1 MNNLVKK
8 SIEFLVEQDVVESA
22 ECVIAEAGLSPAELI
37 TIVYAKIVRTG
48 QIPIIPQIGTKDF
61 NIARLTAASS
71 SIPTVKVSTPE
82 QKDAFLNDD
91 GGY

>member
-1 MNNLVKK
+1 MNNLLKK
-8 SIEFLVEQDVVESA
+8 SFEFLVDQDVVESA
-22 ECVIAEAGLSPAELI
+22 ECVIAEAGLTPAELI
-37 TIVYAKIVRTG
+37 TIVYGKIVRTG
-48 QIPIIPQIGTKDF
+48 QIPIIPQVGIKDF
-61 NIARLTAASS
+61 NIARLTAAST

>member
-1 MNNLVKK
+1 MCDRRSRIK
-8 SIEFLVEQDVVESA
+8 SSRIDHDSL
-22 ECVIAEAGLSPAELI
+22 
-37 TIVYAKIVRTG
+37 VRTG

-61 NIARLTAASS
+61 NITRLTAANT
-71 SIPTVKVSTPE
+71 SIPTVKVSSLE